1 MEAGFVIIIR
11 VIAASIFANIGS
23 KRNIGGTWAFILTF
37 LLGFIGWIIVLCS
50 KKKDTP
56 TFTDMTKGGNA

>member
-1 MEAGFVIIIR
+1 MEAGFFLIIR
-11 VIAASIFANIGS
+11 IIASAIFANIGS
-23 KRNIGGTWAFILTF
+23 KRDIGGQWAFILCF

-56 TFTDMTKGGNA
+56 TFTDMTKGGDE